1 MGSGQACVAGDGV
14 GVDADQAGGFA
25 GADPLGD
32 VGQHGLGGVVGK
44 ARVEEGCQGEEVMTE
59 LAISKQLAA
68 LPDWKA
74 EHNQAMRC
82 LDLEGGAALVITCVQ
97 MLEKTDAQ
105 FSLQMFRKEITLE
118 PGERHFEWIKKANLE
133 AIAYIADLVP
143 ELRKFAQSYEVKGLD
158 ELVALEKKLRGIL
171 TPDEDFFGDELDE
184 LAIAAAVEHK
194 AGRAEEYA

>member
-1 MGSGQACVAGDGV
+1 
-14 GVDADQAGGFA
+14 
-25 GADPLGD
+25 
-32 VGQHGLGGVVGK
+32 
-44 ARVEEGCQGEEVMTE
+44 
-59 LAISKQLAA
+59 
-68 LPDWKA
+68 
-74 EHNQAMRC
+74 MRC

-184 LAIAAAVEHK
+184 LAIAAAVELK
-194 AGRAEEYA
+194 AGQAEEYS